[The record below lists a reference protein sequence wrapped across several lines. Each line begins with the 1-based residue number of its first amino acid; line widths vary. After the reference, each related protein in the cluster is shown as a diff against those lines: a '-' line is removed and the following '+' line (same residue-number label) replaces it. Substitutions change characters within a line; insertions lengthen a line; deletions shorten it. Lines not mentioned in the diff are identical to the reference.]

1 MSVGTPECG
10 GVPWLEGEV
19 LWADPQRTVFTPGRR
34 RLFGALRGLL
44 RRADADARASAT
56 DFGKL
61 DSFLQSLLRV
71 PAAPPRF
78 CFVTGADPSEDT
90 PASTYQAV
98 ARRIL
103 EAHPRAPFLTPE
115 NADHPSFRVPTCREP
130 LVVVTDPS
138 ETARIQFSPA
148 AGPPLFGLRWDA
160 RTLSFGTRQFA
171 IDLTDVYV
179 EQVDVTLPAVSGAGV
194 PVQGFEFDFS
204 RDSAGVPVD
213 LLSEACAVRRF
224 KPAPCTPS
232 GQSTRY
238 HVSSWVLQRVDGGAW
253 VDVAGRLS
261 GHLLEGGNRDC
272 MLQGLAGLAVEDGYT
287 GPVLGE
293 ASGLGGAV
301 WHRRA
306 HAAASHGS
314 GRFSYGT
321 PQSDGW
327 YSIVASAEP
336 EHSAHD
342 VTTSRPVPPDP
353 SGRPT
358 ANPPTRRDAR
368 AADCDPETCRE
379 AASRRSFPR
388 ERSGIPAVAK
398 TAQPPQGAG
407 GSESRETSPSDS
419 ACETEDS
426 AQDAATSCSCPGD
439 SSRTR
444 SDRFA
449 AAAQP
454 PLDTG
459 YNSPCQLRGCGV
471 EAAGSTGASSC
482 GKAGDPPTEMSSTAR
497 RGVDE
502 ADERS
507 MGNRSSSIGAGGRG
521 SHRFRF
527 IPLEVS
533 AQRLDRYREKA
544 CEIVS
549 TMSRN
554 SPTPPSFLFVTGCHG
569 IPACFVP
576 CLGRTGIPAVR
587 LSVFSPVRH
596 LYGVFLNLIQHQR
609 NLPVLF
615 PRLAPAFV
623 DHATHGLADWS
634 TLEPLVLQAFH
645 SFASR
650 ITDEAACV
658 LLALSDDLARQE
670 LGAAH
675 LDFMR
680 LPADGRPRET
690 RSRKPANGGG
700 PSPPPADAAGRLL
713 LSVGEVQSEK
723 AWRVDGRASVHP
735 SFPGLSGWFCQEQ
748 KKPRR
753 QPPPAAQQGGTPE
766 HRRFSTFVPRPVP
779 SAASS
784 FRRTQPDRAPPAPAD
799 PAEPRPQ
806 PPAVAQQRGFV
817 PCTALLPVSSPPPRA
832 EFAAC
837 PGPSSA
843 DPADVARLSPC
854 EVADRARVAVQ
865 MSLTCSFFLR
875 VARVARQ
882 RGFAGPDVESDLVRW
897 LGRSSGGSRRVAV
910 PSSLREALV
919 AQYDAEG
926 LAGPWVDAC
935 GDFLADPEYALAG
948 GHPAV
953 FSSLLLG
960 LQDTADLAR
969 RDTFFSVAPS
979 CDDHLLLPESAASGD
994 RHLPVAEAY
1003 RSYGLRTPALCA
1015 TPALL
1020 EPVILPRHH
1029 RKAGLP
1035 VRSSTRLSDSFTYV
1049 ARRCA
1054 SAILTHVGAAR
1065 VRLSFRVFSNVFYE
1079 TAVLC
1084 HALKDDRRYL
1094 QVPPVLTSHDLA
1106 LLNVHPFTIE
1116 CAADGSISVL
1126 WVKEPFG
1133 FFDRPFPDGRRG
1145 AAMERLKALFPGED
1159 AMIEDVLRVVSEH
1172 HRRKAAVRPVSFD
1185 QAASSEMTPEAVTAQ
1200 VVGNLLLTANSNS
1213 THTSGQAAHA
1223 LSTRLKQAVLSFA
1236 NVPSPSE
1243 AGVHFTDGG
1252 ADANEFVLKS
1262 MLPVLPRRLGGGV
1275 ARDVLLVGSIE
1286 HASLLDRAAE
1296 LKSRGYVTHPI
1307 PIDTATGVYSVQY
1320 VREKL
1325 AEFGERVALVSMHHA
1340 NNEIGAI
1347 QPLAEVGAA
1356 VRELTPKA
1364 LFHADCIQ
1372 TLGKIPIDLP
1382 AWRADAVTLS
1392 FHKVGGPKRT
1402 GAVVAAKANSL
1413 PAAFKATQDVASQ
1426 IASWVAAAEAVG
1438 KLGE

>member
-680 LPADGRPRET
+680 LPADGRPATPRKQDVFPHRQKSSGHSETPEFQANSPSESGERET

-753 QPPPAAQQGGTPE
+753 QVGQNQSGTSANPHNPYTSPTVNEQARRSAETLAVPTNECSVPRKLGVQRAAPVGACPSPPASLSHLVPVEVQRTNQTSLEHSGGTPKVKRRRLSSPVRTSETPPPERRRVLPLSRPPSASANLTETQQPPPAAQQGGTPE

-1116 CAADGSISVL
+1116 CAADGSISVRNT
-1126 WVKEPFG
+1126 KG
-1133 FFDRPFPDGRRG
+1133 
-1145 AAMERLKALFPGED
+1145 
-1159 AMIEDVLRVVSEH
+1159 
-1172 HRRKAAVRPVSFD
+1172 
-1185 QAASSEMTPEAVTAQ
+1185 
-1200 VVGNLLLTANSNS
+1200 
-1213 THTSGQAAHA
+1213 
-1223 LSTRLKQAVLSFA
+1223 
-1236 NVPSPSE
+1236 
-1243 AGVHFTDGG
+1243 
-1252 ADANEFVLKS
+1252 
-1262 MLPVLPRRLGGGV
+1262 
-1275 ARDVLLVGSIE
+1275 
-1286 HASLLDRAAE
+1286 
-1296 LKSRGYVTHPI
+1296 
-1307 PIDTATGVYSVQY
+1307 
-1320 VREKL
+1320 
-1325 AEFGERVALVSMHHA
+1325 
-1340 NNEIGAI
+1340 
-1347 QPLAEVGAA
+1347 
-1356 VRELTPKA
+1356 
-1364 LFHADCIQ
+1364 
-1372 TLGKIPIDLP
+1372 
-1382 AWRADAVTLS
+1382 
-1392 FHKVGGPKRT
+1392 
-1402 GAVVAAKANSL
+1402 
-1413 PAAFKATQDVASQ
+1413 
-1426 IASWVAAAEAVG
+1426 
-1438 KLGE
+1438 